1 VLVSCA
7 DLRCGCMQRDAA
19 HTVTLLKTLPDDVF
33 MAFLAAVS
41 S

>member
-1 VLVSCA
+1 MLVSCA